1 MSLLLLL
8 LLLLRMRRLEL
19 VRERER
25 ERERERKREREKERK
40 RERDRESS
48 VLFCFLSPPLVFGLL
63 LQLSHVVLL
72 SRVEEAGEELF
83 IFFTTCKRGPTFP
96 FPETRETKKKQLRW
110 WYERGP
116 QL

>member
-25 ERERERKREREKERK
+25 ERERMRERERKRE

-48 VLFCFLSPPLVFGLL
+48 ALFCFLSPPLVFGLL
-63 LQLSHVVLL
+63 LQLSYVVLL